1 MSNRPADGTVY
12 RLELDQAGHLL
23 PVDTPQPPQYPRLPE
38 PPTAQASDTTWLYG
52 AALFAFVVREGVTA
66 TLTRE
71 QLELADHAGMTAV
84 AGPDTAE
91 RARETLTRTRRL
103 IVDALAGR
111 PSELDPELERTSPE
125 ERPNVGP
132 MARLVTPPDTQPSGG
147 LAVDPRPARPTVD
160 VQF

>member
-1 MSNRPADGTVY
+1 MNQRRVNVGTLY
-12 RLELDQAGHLL
+12 RLELGQDGELL
-23 PVDTPQPPQYPRLPE
+23 PVDQPPQYPRLPE

-66 TLTRE
+66 TLSVE
-71 QLELADHAGMTAV
+71 QLELADHAGITAV

-91 RARETLTRTRRL
+91 RARATLTRTRRL
-103 IVDALAGR
+103 IVDALASR
-111 PSELDPELERTSPE
+111 PADPVPELDQAHAED
-125 ERPNVGP
+125 RPNLGP
-132 MARLVTPPDTQPSGG
+132 MARLVTPPDTRPPGG